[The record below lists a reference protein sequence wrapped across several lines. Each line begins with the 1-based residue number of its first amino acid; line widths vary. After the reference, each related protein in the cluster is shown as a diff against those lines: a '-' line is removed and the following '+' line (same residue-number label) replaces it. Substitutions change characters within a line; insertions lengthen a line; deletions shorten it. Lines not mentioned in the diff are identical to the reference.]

1 MDARK
6 ERSRAAVIAAF
17 YQLIAQKDYGKIT
30 VADLLATSGIARATF
45 YSQFRGKAD
54 VLAATV
60 EDLCAHTLDDGA
72 DLRAE
77 VQVRHALA
85 NLWERREC
93 VRALVSGEGAQ
104 LFADCL
110 RHAVVARADRCVPQQ
125 PKGPAAQINRSF
137 LLHHI
142 AAAFVG
148 AVQWWAWHGFTASAE
163 EVETDLLRALSP
175 LFQDPEAAQTD
186 PA

>member
-30 VADLLATSGIARATF
+30 VQDLLDASGIARATF

-54 VLAATV
+54 VLAAAV

-77 VQVRHALA
+77 VQIRHALD
-85 NLWERREC
+85 NLWDRREC

-110 RHAVVARADRCVPQQ
+110 RHAVVARADRCVAQEPQ
-125 PKGPAAQINRSF
+125 GPAAQINRSF

-148 AVQWWAWHGFTASAE
+148 AVQWWAWHGFVATPQ
-163 EVETDLLRALSP
+163 EVESNLLRALGP
-175 LFQDPEAAQTD
+175 LFQPQTD
-186 PA
+186 PE

>member
-6 ERSRAAVIAAF
+6 ERSRAAVIASF

-30 VADLLATSGIARATF
+30 VQDLLDASGIARATF
-45 YSQFRGKAD
+45 YSQFRGKDD
-54 VLAATV
+54 VLAAAV

-72 DLRAE
+72 DLRGE
-77 VQVRHALA
+77 VQIRHALG

-125 PKGPAAQINRSF
+125 PQGPAAQINRSF

-148 AVQWWAWHGFTASAE
+148 AVQWWAWHGFVATPA
-163 EVETDLLRALSP
+163 EVESDLLRVLSP
-175 LFQDPEAAQTD
+175 LFQPPTTPE
-186 PA
+186 

>member
-17 YQLIAQKDYGKIT
+17 YQLLAEKDYGKIT
-30 VADLLATSGIARATF
+30 VQDLLDKSGIARATF

-60 EDLCAHTLDDGA
+60 EDLCAHTLDDGS

-77 VQVRHALA
+77 VQVRHALC

-110 RHAVVARADRCVPQQ
+110 RHLVVARADRCVPESPQ
-125 PKGPAAQINRSF
+125 GPAAAINRSF

-148 AVQWWAWHGFTASAE
+148 AVQWWAWHGFEATPE
-163 EVETDLLRALSP
+163 EVEADLLRALGP
-175 LFQDPEAAQTD
+175 LFEAQ
-186 PA
+186 PADD